1 MKLSNK
7 SESTIKFLLKTNQN
21 KKSKSPNIN
30 SIIKS
35 FHKEIIISEKHVKL
49 IIPTIKKQIKSNT
62 NIRKISTLIHF
73 SPDRIKEKII
83 NQHNKLLSYE
93 ITLLNKKIVVNFL
106 LKEKDL
112 NYIDKYENMISIML
126 IWLKFVFSY
135 TKNNTLSKL
144 TINIALTDY
153 LKELPNNNLKILD
166 DMNCNTGS
174 TYACKKDTEI
184 FIYRKEEWFKVFIH
198 ETFHSLCLDF
208 SMMHIGDF
216 NKKINTLF
224 PIDSKFNL
232 YEAYSE
238 FWAEIFNIL
247 FCSYFT
253 IENKNDYREFKM
265 FFDFFLYNEKLHSL
279 FQCSKILDFYN
290 LKYENLYQKDKI
302 SNLARKQYKEDTN
315 VFAYYFIKTILLF
328 NAEKFM
334 KWCDKNQ
341 INILIFSKNTKHL
354 NKFFKFIKHHYKE
367 NDFIKNINNLQMKN
381 NDIIN
386 NNFLSNNL
394 RMTVCELE
402 L

>member
-1 MKLSNK
+1 MKLSK
-7 SESTIKFLLKTNQN
+7 KTESTIKFLLKTNKN
-21 KKSKSPNIN
+21 KKSKLPNIN

-49 IIPTIKKQIKSNT
+49 IIPTIKKQIKT
-62 NIRKISTLIHF
+62 IGNIGKISTLIHF
-73 SPDRIKEKII
+73 SPKRIKEQII

-93 ITLLNKKIVVNFL
+93 IILLNKKIIINCL
-106 LKEKDL
+106 LGEKDL
-112 NYIDKYENMISIML
+112 NYIYKYENMISIML

-153 LKELPNNNLKILD
+153 LKELPTNNLKILD

-208 SMMHIGDF
+208 SMMNVKDF

-253 IENKNDYREFKM
+253 IEQKNDYKEFKM

-290 LKYENLYQKDKI
+290 LKYENLYKKDEI
-302 SNLARKQYKEDTN
+302 SNLARKQYKENTN
-315 VFAYYFIKTILLF
+315 VFAYYFIKSILLF

-341 INILIFSKNTKHL
+341 INILIFSKNTRHL

-367 NDFIKNINNLQMKN
+367 NDFIKNINNLQIKHN
-381 NDIIN
+381 EIIN
-386 NNFLSNNL
+386 NDFLSNNL

>member
-1 MKLSNK
+1 MKLSK
-7 SESTIKFLLKTNQN
+7 KTESTIKFLLQTNKN
-21 KKSKSPNIN
+21 KKSKLKNIN

-49 IIPTIKKQIKSNT
+49 IIPTIKKQIKTIT

-73 SPDRIKEKII
+73 SPKLIKEQII

-93 ITLLNKKIVVNFL
+93 ITLLNKKIIINYL
-106 LKEKDL
+106 LEEKDL
-112 NYIDKYENMISIML
+112 NSIDKYENMISIML

-208 SMMHIGDF
+208 SLMHVGDF

-253 IENKNDYREFKM
+253 IEKKNDYKEFKM
-265 FFDFFLYNEKLHSL
+265 FFDFFLYNEKVHSL
-279 FQCSKILDFYN
+279 FQCSKILHFYN
-290 LKYENLYQKDKI
+290 LKYENLYKKDKI

-315 VFAYYFIKTILLF
+315 VFAYYFIKSILLF

>member
-73 SPDRIKEKII
+73 SPDRIKEEII

>member
-1 MKLSNK
+1 MKLSK
-7 SESTIKFLLKTNQN
+7 KTESTIKFLLKTNKN
-21 KKSKSPNIN
+21 KKSKLPNIN

-49 IIPTIKKQIKSNT
+49 IIPTIKKQIKT
-62 NIRKISTLIHF
+62 IGNIGKISTSIHF
-73 SPDRIKEKII
+73 SPKRIKEQII

-93 ITLLNKKIVVNFL
+93 IILLNKKIIINCL
-106 LKEKDL
+106 LEEKDL
-112 NYIDKYENMISIML
+112 NYIYKYENMISIML

-135 TKNNTLSKL
+135 AKNNTLSKL

-153 LKELPNNNLKILD
+153 LKELPTNNLKILD

-208 SMMHIGDF
+208 SMMNVKDF

-253 IENKNDYREFKM
+253 IEQKNNYKEFKM

-290 LKYENLYQKDKI
+290 LKYENLYKKDEI
-302 SNLARKQYKEDTN
+302 SNLARKQYKENTN
-315 VFAYYFIKTILLF
+315 VFAYYFIKSILLF

-341 INILIFSKNTKHL
+341 INILIFSKNTRHL

-367 NDFIKNINNLQMKN
+367 NDFIKNINNLQIKHN
-381 NDIIN
+381 EIIN
-386 NNFLSNNL
+386 NDFLSNNL